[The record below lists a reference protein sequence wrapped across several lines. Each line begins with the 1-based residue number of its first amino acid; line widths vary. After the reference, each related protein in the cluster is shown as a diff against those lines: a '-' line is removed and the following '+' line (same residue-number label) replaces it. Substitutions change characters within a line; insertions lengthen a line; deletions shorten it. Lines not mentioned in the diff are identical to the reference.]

1 MAVNSLGVPHIFNH
15 FDCHLTNAAKTCC
28 NFSHSMTGE
37 SCGLIW
43 GLLPFF
49 ASFFHLPPFFCFHM
63 TFHFPPLS
71 LSLLTHVS
79 ACCHPLTNSCSI
91 SGLLSGHVWHGLL
104 KSLPTHCTTSPKC
117 MQSPGPFEPF
127 PILLDLWSYLFLLLK
142 LSLWMN
148 GWLCFWR
155 FTPWTKGQE
164 KYRNVGMSQ
173 IYPVCHQQ
181 LSHLV
186 L

>member
-15 FDCHLTNAAKTCC
+15 FDCHLTNAARTCC
-28 NFSHSMTGE
+28 NFSLSMTGE
-37 SCGLIW
+37 SCGLIR

-79 ACCHPLTNSCSI
+79 ACCHHLTNSCSI

-104 KSLPTHCTTSPKC
+104 KSLPTHCMTSPNC
-117 MQSPGPFEPF
+117 MQPPAPFEPV
-127 PILLDLWSYLFLLLK
+127 SYLAR
-142 LSLWMN
+142 S
-148 GWLCFWR
+148 
-155 FTPWTKGQE
+155 
-164 KYRNVGMSQ
+164 
-173 IYPVCHQQ
+173 
-181 LSHLV
+181 LV
-186 L
+186 LSVWIWVVFVAKIKLGTYEWMADCAFEGLHLGQKDRRNIEM